1 MAMYATAGTT
11 TRLIT
16 HDWNFCVASALQSEI
31 RKPHR
36 VFPFQLCWGRPFSGF
51 QNGMR
56 PSRRQRPVP
65 VWVWRALLLLWHQKR
80 FVSSASSEGRRQV
93 GSREQS
99 LPRAHREGSAQQ
111 SSQISLE
118 SNGATGHLA
127 GKERPGEGCCRQGEA
142 QGRCPGRARSSIGAI
157 ALRLSGRWER
167 FCL

>member
-80 FVSSASSEGRRQV
+80 FVSSASSEGRRQI

-99 LPRAHREGSAQQ
+99 LPELIEKACPAVKSDQ
-111 SSQISLE
+111 SRVKRCHWPPRRQRKTRRRMLPTRRSS
-118 SNGATGHLA
+118 
-127 GKERPGEGCCRQGEA
+127 RPMPRTCEI
-142 QGRCPGRARSSIGAI
+142 SIGAI
-157 ALRLSGRWER
+157 ALRLPGRWER